1 MQPSRSSLKIRPA
14 TTQEAGECRNIIHR
28 AYEPGRRVMSRDPKV
43 LLKSKEEFEALAKER
58 RLYIILYERNV
69 IGTFKLT
76 LKEPPAVLQ
85 SFALL
90 PEFQN
95 RGLGSMILMW
105 IENFIRQNGFS
116 TVQLET
122 YEKWVRTNNFYQER
136 GFFQVDSFVKEGEKI
151 LVWEKR
157 LKAP

>member
-1 MQPSRSSLKIRPA
+1 MQPSRSSLEIRPA
-14 TTQEAGECRNIIHR
+14 TAQEAGECRNIIQR

-76 LKEPPAVLQ
+76 LKERPAVLQ

-122 YEKWVRTNNFYQER
+122 YEKWVRTNKFYQER

>member
-1 MQPSRSSLKIRPA
+1 M
-14 TTQEAGECRNIIHR
+14 IIHR
-28 AYEPGRRVMSRDPKV
+28 AYEPGKRLMSRDPKV
-43 LLKSKEEFEALAKER
+43 LLKSKEDFEALAKER

-76 LKEPPAVLQ
+76 LKELPAVLQ

-95 RGLGSMILMW
+95 
-105 IENFIRQNGFS
+105 GFN

-122 YEKWVRTNNFYQER
+122 YEKWVRTNKFYQER
-136 GFFQVDSFVKEGEKI
+136 GFFQVNSFVKEGEKI
-151 LVWEKR
+151 LVWEKL
-157 LKAP
+157 LKTP

>member
-1 MQPSRSSLKIRPA
+1 METSRSSLEIRPA
-14 TTQEAGECRNIIHR
+14 TTREAVECRRIIHR
-28 AYEPGRRVMSRDPKV
+28 AYEPGRRLMSRDPKV

-76 LKEPPAVLQ
+76 LNDAPAVLQ

-95 RGLGSMILMW
+95 RGLGSTILMW
-105 IENFIRQNGFS
+105 IENFIRQNGFE

-122 YEKWVRTNNFYQER
+122 YEEWVRTNRFYQER
-136 GFFQVDSFVKEGEKI
+136 GFLQVDSFVKEDEKI
-151 LVWEKR
+151 LVWEKL